1 MPYGALAWSSSAHIA
16 GSHCRPAGMQ
26 PDLRHMGVVQAHR
39 LLVCPL
45 LRGLCIDEQAFT
57 VNGIRNGA
65 NPVAVVCSCLGI
77 SHVLVACT
85 DSLSAVM
92 PH

>member
-1 MPYGALAWSSSAHIA
+1 
-16 GSHCRPAGMQ
+16 
-26 PDLRHMGVVQAHR
+26 
-39 LLVCPL
+39 
-45 LRGLCIDEQAFT
+45 
-57 VNGIRNGA
+57 
-65 NPVAVVCSCLGI
+65 VCSCLGI

>member
-1 MPYGALAWSSSAHIA
+1 
-16 GSHCRPAGMQ
+16 MQ
-26 PDLRHMGVVQAHR
+26 PDLHHMGVVQAHR
-39 LLVCPL
+39 LPVWPL

-65 NPVAVVCSCLGI
+65 NPVAGVCSCLGV

-85 DSLSAVM
+85 DSLGAVM
-92 PH
+92 PHWRQELIAAAEGAPASVDCRQ

>member
-1 MPYGALAWSSSAHIA
+1 MSYGALAWSSSAHIA

-26 PDLRHMGVVQAHR
+26 PDLRHMGVVPSAQVA
-39 LLVCPL
+39 CMAL

-65 NPVAVVCSCLGI
+65 DPVAGVCSCLGI

-85 DSLSAVM
+85 DSLGAVM